1 MKITKEEQFK
11 ALIDRIKR
19 LEALNGLSKH
29 ECIVQGVLDAI
40 DASELEVHS
49 SLPSVNN
56 LIQYLG
62 YARETFAKAYRDLI
76 AHGVVESKNRKGYF
90 VVSNN
95 TQLKQKV
102 AVLLYAYDTFQ
113 DTLVSELRANLP
125 EEVTVDLFFHHN
137 NMETFEDIFNR
148 IQGRYTVYIVAPIE
162 NADSER
168 LLRNIPISKLLI
180 IDRLMDLGAEYS
192 YVSQEFEEA
201 TYAVFQELHPKIKK
215 YKEVIFYFRENTAEP
230 NEIKN
235 AFLRF
240 LKDYKLKGR
249 IEKQYHVG
257 DLKKG
262 KLYFTIH
269 NPELYQMLKEVLQ
282 KGWILGEDLG
292 ILSHNDD
299 VIKEIISGGITT
311 FSTSFARIGSEAAKF
326 VLERTVIREVVPTT
340 LADRGSV

>member
-1 MKITKEEQFK
+1 MKLKKEEYFK

-19 LEALNGLSKH
+19 LEELNTLSKH

-40 DASELEVHS
+40 DANELEVHS

-95 TQLKQKV
+95 TQMKQKV

-113 DTLVSELRANLP
+113 DTLVNELRANLP
-125 EEVTVDLFFHHN
+125 EEIAVDLFFHHN

-162 NADSER
+162 NKESE
-168 LLRNIPISKLLI
+168 LMLRSIPASKLMI
-180 IDRLMDLGAEYS
+180 IDRLMDLGEEYS
-192 YVSQEFEEA
+192 YVAQEFEQA
-201 TYAVFQELHPKIKK
+201 TYAVFQQLYPKIKK
-215 YKEVIFYFRENTAEP
+215 YKELVFYFRENTAEP

-235 AFLRF
+235 AYLRF
-240 LKDYKLKGR
+240 LKEYKVKGR
-249 IEKQYHVG
+249 IEKQYHAG
-257 DLKKG
+257 DLRKG
-262 KLYFTIH
+262 NLYFTIH
-269 NPELYQMLKEVLQ
+269 NPELYQILKEVLK
-282 KGWILGEDLG
+282 KGWTLGQDLG
-292 ILSHNDD
+292 VLSHNDD

-311 FSTSFARIGSEAAKF
+311 FSTDFAKIGSQAARF
-326 VLERTVIREVVPTT
+326 VLERTLIREIVPTT
-340 LADRGSV
+340 LADRHSV